1 MLGECQLRTSYCSTS
16 LVITHQPLTIVATFT
31 ALPSLPISDLAGWHP
46 RLGGKVNPRLAK
58 SVGQL
63 NFFENNPCNLP
74 RICYIRTMKNEQ
86 YYVIDEGDRDAYLWV
101 VVNSNNDA
109 FFSTRN
115 KAVAQ
120 AKADE
125 LNQKGQS

>member
-1 MLGECQLRTSYCSTS
+1 MAVVQ
-16 LVITHQPLTIVATFT
+16 V
-31 ALPSLPISDLAGWHP
+31 
-46 RLGGKVNPRLAK
+46 KKN
-58 SVGQL
+58 
-63 NFFENNPCNLP
+63 ENNSCNLL
-74 RICYIRTMKNEQ
+74 RICYIRTMKNE
-86 YYVIDEGDRDAYLWV
+86 YYIVDEGDRDAYLWV

>member
-1 MLGECQLRTSYCSTS
+1 
-16 LVITHQPLTIVATFT
+16 
-31 ALPSLPISDLAGWHP
+31 
-46 RLGGKVNPRLAK
+46 
-58 SVGQL
+58 
-63 NFFENNPCNLP
+63 
-74 RICYIRTMKNEQ
+74 MKNKE
-86 YYVIDEGDRDAYLWV
+86 YHIIDEGDRDAYLWV

-125 LNQKGQS
+125 LNQKGQN